1 MKTKMN
7 RLFGM
12 AVLSGMAGCM
22 ALLPSLAEA
31 NGGGYTRGS
40 AYGDILPF
48 EMEEIG
54 QVAMLEEDLQIDLWT
69 SYADV
74 KVAYK
79 MKNTQNRP
87 VKVRFGFPIEAEMLP
102 YDSSKE
108 NHRKSTAPRRY
119 RVEARG
125 REVPFRQVSQAVAP
139 DEGGENVIAAWMVS
153 ELEFAPG
160 EELTLSIDCRVNHL
174 VRVSY
179 VSDESVERREM
190 VYRLSSAAVWS
201 GPIRKG
207 KITVRPRSVEADEVS
222 MGTPA
227 NRFKREGDTWV
238 WSFEDLEPTLA
249 DDIRIAVEP
258 VEETWRSVVTDQK
271 DSLERSADLRNF
283 VVHRGAVW
291 MRGMSPREID
301 LEASSTSKPLPAVK
315 GEDAPCGFD
324 AGSLPVESMD
334 WDTRYTWGEG
344 VPGPG
349 SGESVTVT
357 LKKPERLAGFTI
369 VPGYV
374 DHYGVCMKDKMP
386 ADSSDAAR
394 ASSDFNSV
402 TEMEVVVNGSWKK
415 TVVFEP
421 GLQEDSWVSLASFKG
436 KVKTLQLIIRRIEPG
451 TKHDITCLSRLM
463 LYRLLAKEPKIDP
476 SR

>member
-1 MKTKMN
+1 M
-7 RLFGM
+7 
-12 AVLSGMAGCM
+12 
-22 ALLPSLAEA
+22 
-31 NGGGYTRGS
+31 
-40 AYGDILPF
+40 
-48 EMEEIG
+48 
-54 QVAMLEEDLQIDLWT
+54 
-69 SYADV
+69 
-74 KVAYK
+74 
-79 MKNTQNRP
+79 
-87 VKVRFGFPIEAEMLP
+87 
-102 YDSSKE
+102 
-108 NHRKSTAPRRY
+108 
-119 RVEARG
+119 
-125 REVPFRQVSQAVAP
+125 
-139 DEGGENVIAAWMVS
+139 
-153 ELEFAPG
+153 
-160 EELTLSIDCRVNHL
+160 
-174 VRVSY
+174 
-179 VSDESVERREM
+179 
-190 VYRLSSAAVWS
+190 
-201 GPIRKG
+201 
-207 KITVRPRSVEADEVS
+207 
-222 MGTPA
+222 
-227 NRFKREGDTWV
+227 
-238 WSFEDLEPTLA
+238 
-249 DDIRIAVEP
+249 
-258 VEETWRSVVTDQK
+258 
-271 DSLERSADLRNF
+271 
-283 VVHRGAVW
+283 VHRGTVW

-324 AGSLPVESMD
+324 AGNLPVESMD

-357 LKKPERLAGFTI
+357 LKKPERLAGFRI

-386 ADSSDAAR
+386 ADSSDVSR

-421 GLQEDSWVSLASFKG
+421 GLQEDAWVSLASFKG